1 MAKILGKFGVFVTG
15 TVLGLALTGVNS
27 AQAASLNFSLSFFDS
42 TDSLVGEGSFSY
54 DDSTPYENIIAGSFG
69 LPRLEIK
76 ATNQWFALTS
86 FSASVLGYSWNLSQT
101 IRIDRS
107 ELLSPLLW
115 APLDPIKTRVV
126 YNAYFLG
133 SKIIPQLAD
142 QWIFGNVRTLPALV
156 IFGSGLGTEGN
167 RISWM
172 QSAFGQSNGQSST
185 NGGYVIAQEVKPCPE
200 NSEAV
205 PEPATIAGLTLAAA
219 GLGAA
224 KRRFAAPKS

>member
-54 DDSTPYENIIAGSFG
+54 DDSTPYENIIAASFG
-69 LPRLEIK
+69 LPPLEIK

-86 FSASVLGYSWNLSQT
+86 FSASVLGSSWNLSQA
-101 IRIDRS
+101 RMDRS
-107 ELLSPLLW
+107 ALLSPLLW
-115 APLDPIKTRVV
+115 APLDPIKTRVA
-126 YNAYFLG
+126 YDAYFLG
-133 SKIIPQLAD
+133 SGIIPQLAD
-142 QWIFGNVRTLPALV
+142 QWIFGNIRTLPALV

-167 RISWM
+167 RMTWL
-172 QSAFGQSNGQSST
+172 QSNNYYPASGS
-185 NGGYVIAQEVKPCPE
+185 GYVIAEQLVNPGE

>member
-27 AQAASLNFSLSFFDS
+27 AQAASLNFSLSFFNS

-54 DDSTPYENIIAGSFG
+54 DDSTPYEKIIAASFG
-69 LPRLEIK
+69 LPPLEIK

-86 FSASVLGYSWNLSQT
+86 FSASVLGSSWNLSQASM
-101 IRIDRS
+101 DRS

-126 YNAYFLG
+126 YDAYFLG
-133 SKIIPQLAD
+133 SGIIPQLAD
-142 QWIFGNVRTLPALV
+142 QWIFGNIRTLPALA
-156 IFGSGLGTEGN
+156 IFGSGLGAGGN
-167 RISWM
+167 RMAWL
-172 QSAFGQSNGQSST
+172 QSNNYYPGSGS
-185 NGGYVIAQEVKPCPE
+185 GYVIAEQLVNPGE

-224 KRRFAAPKS
+224 KKRFAAPKS